1 MPGTLPPIKL
11 WWSKS
16 GDCAADVS
24 SEQVWD
30 TEPRWRPAQGNAAAG
45 HLVTQEVTRLYDF

>member
-1 MPGTLPPIKL
+1 MPGTLPSIKL

-16 GDCAADVS
+16 GDCAADVC

-45 HLVTQEVTRLYDF
+45 HLVTEEVTRLYDF